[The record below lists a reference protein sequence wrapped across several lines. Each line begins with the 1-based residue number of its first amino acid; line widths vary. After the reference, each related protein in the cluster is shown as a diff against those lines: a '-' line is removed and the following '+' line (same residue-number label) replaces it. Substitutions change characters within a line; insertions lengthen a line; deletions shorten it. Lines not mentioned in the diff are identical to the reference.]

1 MKNQLKTYLF
11 VLFVIFSMTFTFF
24 SCKTEVEEPEPQP
37 TYYTVTYVSEHG
49 TAPEAISV
57 LENTVLTEEQLPSL
71 SSGTLVFKG
80 WYDGDVKAV
89 AGEYQVTRNVTLT
102 AHWAATATVSYQSV
116 FGTVPESFDV
126 ELNQTLTAENLA
138 DITCSPYTFQGWFY
152 SKDEN
157 NNGTGTQAQADDSI
171 TADTPLYAK
180 WQTATVTFTTQYG
193 SVPSLTKYTGEGI
206 ESSEIPSLS
215 NTGYT
220 FGGWFNGTTQLTTNY
235 TVMSN
240 VTFTAR
246 WTANTYTITFKA
258 NGGAGADYTQTVTYG
273 TTTKLNANAF
283 SYPGYDFLQWNIAA
297 DGSGTS
303 YSDEADFV
311 VQTNDV
317 TFYAQWDPIADET
330 TIVDMIRNMTESGT
344 IAAKGPFSN
353 SLIIQI
359 NVALKT
365 LPETV
370 GVTLDLSHV
379 TGLTELLAAKVGGN
393 ALSRSFYDCKNLA
406 GIILPDT
413 ITSIGAWAF
422 YGCTGLTSV
431 TIPDSVTYIGYSA
444 FEDCTSLT
452 SFTIPEGVTSIGG
465 DTFRGC
471 TGLIR
476 IVIPEGV
483 TSIEGGAFSSCTGL
497 TSIIIPEHVTSIGN
511 SAFSGTGLTNIII
524 PEGVTS
530 LSENVFAYCSNLK
543 SITIPESVK
552 SIEDEAFYYC
562 RNLSSI
568 IIPEGVSSLSK
579 NVFAFC
585 SNLKSIAI
593 PESVKSIEDEAFY
606 YCRNL
611 SSIIIPEG
619 VTSIGKSAFYKCD
632 RLTSVTFSDIQS
644 KWYYTSND
652 NYTGGTA
659 IGPMSDTA
667 ANANLLKN
675 TYYSKYLYN
684 EKYGQ

>member
-471 TGLIR
+471 TGL
-476 IVIPEGV
+476 
-483 TSIEGGAFSSCTGL
+483 

-543 SITIPESVK
+543 SIT
-552 SIEDEAFYYC
+552 
-562 RNLSSI
+562 
-568 IIPEGVSSLSK
+568 
-579 NVFAFC
+579 
-585 SNLKSIAI
+585 I